1 MELPEDQS
9 SRRSFIGYVAGMGA
23 AAAFGAAPL
32 YAAPESNTEW
42 NTSWLGRI
50 RKARHRAVF
59 DAPSPGAVLDLAT
72 RYHDNIRK
80 VYGSSAGSVCMIL
93 NLRTRAAFM
102 GLADSMWQ
110 KYPVGED
117 AKVMDPDTQA
127 PSRRNL
133 DVRIPEAKSAEG
145 YGSIERL
152 QKNGAIVIVCDFALE
167 HLANRLAK
175 ATGGK
180 GDVVHAEIRS
190 NLVPG
195 ALLVPSGIF
204 GAAEAQNAGCAFIPA

>member
-1 MELPEDQS
+1 MEEQLP
-9 SRRSFIGYVAGMGA
+9 RRSFIGQMAGIGA
-23 AAAFGAAPL
+23 VAAFGPPEART
-32 YAAPESNTEW
+32 APEW
-42 NTSWLGRI
+42 DMSWVEKVK
-50 RKARHRAVF
+50 KAKHRAVF

-72 RYHDNIRK
+72 RYYDNIQK
-80 VYGSSAGSVCMIL
+80 VYGASSGRICMVL

-102 GLADSMWQ
+102 GLGDAMWQ

-117 AKVMDPDTQA
+117 AKVMDPETNA
-127 PSRRNL
+127 PSRKNL
-133 DVRIPEAKSAEG
+133 DVRIPEEKSAQG

-152 QKNGAIVIVCDFALE
+152 QQHGAVVIVCDFALE

-180 GDVVHAEIRS
+180 ADVVHQEIRT

-204 GAAEAQNAGCAFIPA
+204 GAAEGQNAGCAFIPA